1 MPAHPEDELLADL
14 AADVLPI
21 DVARQVEAHVIGCA
35 RCSQVLSSAE
45 SISALIRQ
53 APPEAMPPQVRARLE
68 QALAS
73 VQQGREPQ
81 PMPRRSAGPM
91 GAAGLPGAVGVPGS
105 APLAGAPPRR
115 GARTGPQPQSRQPQ
129 NPQPPN
135 PQHPNP
141 QHPNPQSQN
150 PWPQPNQP
158 GQRPGHPSQPLRTNG
173 SGPTGPERPQVPPR
187 AQPPARPQ
195 NPVQPER
202 PAAAQAHRPAELK
215 GKGAP
220 PAPNT
225 SSYTVRPLQPKRD
238 GGAFPAGDP
247 TTLQPPVQDEGPE
260 SELTQP
266 VRKRRSRPAG
276 PPPET
281 SGMTTL
287 MRPVRDRPPGKLTRM
302 ESTQTVRVRRQALE
316 EQKADEPSRWPRIS
330 PQIAAAVVL
339 VMALAGGVVFWQVHG
354 GSGSNADSG
363 SSASSAAGGTPMLAT
378 VEETGTKYKKSTL
391 KNQVDTLVSNRNKAL
406 SAPAASAAA
415 DSRTGT
421 LSAQSDGESGTK
433 SASSAAGE
441 KDAELLTSPKALQAC
456 LKAIG
461 QEGQQPVAVD
471 LATYEDRE
479 AALIVLPGTNDGYDV
494 WIVARTCQPGN
505 DGTVAVVEV
514 KS

>member
-21 DVARQVEAHVIGCA
+21 DVARQVEAHVISCA

-53 APPEAMPPQVRARLE
+53 APPETMPPQVRARLE
-68 QALAS
+68 QALTA

-105 APLAGAPPRR
+105 APLANAPLRR
-115 GARTGPQPQSRQPQ
+115 GGARTGPQPQKPQQQNARPQ
-129 NPQPPN
+129 NPQQPHN
-135 PQHPNP
+135 PQPA
-141 QHPNPQSQN
+141 Q
-150 PWPQPNQP
+150 
-158 GQRPGHPSQPLRTNG
+158 HPSQPLRTNRP
-173 SGPTGPERPQVPPR
+173 SQTGHQRPQVPPR
-187 AQPPARPQ
+187 AQPPAQPPARPQ

-202 PAAAQAHRPAELK
+202 PAAAQAHRPAELQ
-215 GKGAP
+215 GKGTP

-238 GGAFPAGDP
+238 GSAFPAGDP
-247 TTLQPPVQDEGPE
+247 TTLQPPVRDEGPDP
-260 SELTQP
+260 ELTQP
-266 VRKRRSRPAG
+266 VRKRRSRSTT

-302 ESTQTVRVRRQALE
+302 DSTQTVRVRRQALE

-339 VMALAGGVVFWQVHG
+339 VMALAGGVVFWQVRGGG
-354 GSGSNADSG
+354 GSTADSG
-363 SSASSAAGGTPMLAT
+363 SAASSASAPVLTT
-378 VEETGTKYKKSTL
+378 VEESGTKYKKSTL
-391 KNQVDTLVSNRNKAL
+391 KNQVDTLISNRNQAF
-406 SAPAASAAA
+406 SAPAASKAAGGA
-415 DSRTGT
+415 TEGT
-421 LSAQSDGESGTK
+421 LSAQDKGQTTK
-433 SASSAAGE
+433 SAQSAAGASGNQ
-441 KDAELLTSPKALQAC
+441 DAELLTSPKALQAC
-456 LKAIG
+456 LKEIG
-461 QEGQQPVAVD
+461 QADQQPVAVD
-471 LATYEDRE
+471 LATYEGRE
-479 AALIVLPGTNDGYDV
+479 AALLVLPGTNGGYDV

-514 KS
+514 AS

>member
-21 DVARQVEAHVIGCA
+21 DVARQVEAHVMGCA

-53 APPEAMPPQVRARLE
+53 APPETMPPQVRAQLE
-68 QALAS
+68 KALTA

-91 GAAGLPGAVGVPGS
+91 GTAGLPGAVGVPGS
-105 APLAGAPPRR
+105 APLANTPPRR
-115 GARTGPQPQSRQPQ
+115 GARTGPQPQGPQQPY
-129 NPQPPN
+129 PN
-135 PQHPNP
+135 QPQHPN
-141 QHPNPQSQN
+141 QQGHPNQHS
-150 PWPQPNQP
+150 
-158 GQRPGHPSQPLRTNG
+158 SQPLRTNR
-173 SGPTGPERPQVPPR
+173 PNQTGPQRPQVPPR
-187 AQPPARPQ
+187 TQPPARPQ

-202 PAAAQAHRPAELK
+202 PAAAQAHRPAELQA
-215 GKGAP
+215 KGAQ

-247 TTLQPPVQDEGPE
+247 TTLQPPVRDDGPE

-266 VRKRRSRPAG
+266 VRKRRSRPTG
-276 PPPET
+276 PPPDT
-281 SGMTTL
+281 SNMTTL

-339 VMALAGGVVFWQVHG
+339 VLALAGGVFVWQARG
-354 GSGSNADSG
+354 GG
-363 SSASSAAGGTPMLAT
+363 SSAGDSASSGSAAGGAPMLTT

-406 SAPAASAAA
+406 SAPAASSAA
-415 DSRTGT
+415 DSKNNT
-421 LSAQSDGESGTK
+421 LSAQSEGQSTK
-433 SASSAAGE
+433 SAASAAGE

-456 LKAIG
+456 LKEIG
-461 QEGQQPVAVD
+461 QEGEQPVAVD

-479 AALIVLPGTNDGYDV
+479 AALLVLPAADGGYDV
-494 WIVARTCQPGN
+494 WIVARNCQPGN
-505 DGTVAVVEV
+505 DGTVAVVQV

>member
-53 APPEAMPPQVRARLE
+53 APPETMPPQVRARLE
-68 QALAS
+68 QALAA

-105 APLAGAPPRR
+105 APLANAPLRR
-115 GARTGPQPQSRQPQ
+115 GGARTGPQNPPQQPAQ
-129 NPQPPN
+129 Q
-135 PQHPNP
+135 
-141 QHPNPQSQN
+141 
-150 PWPQPNQP
+150 
-158 GQRPGHPSQPLRTNG
+158 PSQPVRTNRPDQA
-173 SGPTGPERPQVPPR
+173 GPQRPQVPPR
-187 AQPPARPQ
+187 TQPPARTQ

-202 PAAAQAHRPAELK
+202 PAAAQAHRPAELQ
-215 GKGAP
+215 GKGTP

-225 SSYTVRPLQPKRD
+225 SSYTVRPLQQKRD

-247 TTLQPPVQDEGPE
+247 TTLQPPVRDDGPE

-266 VRKRRSRPAG
+266 VRKRRSRPAA

-287 MRPVRDRPPGKLTRM
+287 MRPVRDRPAGKLTRM

-339 VMALAGGVVFWQVHG
+339 VMALAGGVVFWQVRG
-354 GSGSNADSG
+354 GSGGSAADSAG
-363 SSASSAAGGTPMLAT
+363 SAAGSAAPVLTT
-378 VEETGTKYKKSTL
+378 VEESGTKYKKSTL
-391 KNQVDTLVSNRNKAL
+391 KNQVDKLISNRNQAF
-406 SAPAASAAA
+406 SAPAASEAA
-415 DSRTGT
+415 DGAKDGT
-421 LSAQSDGESGTK
+421 LTTAQDKGQTTK
-433 SASSAAGE
+433 SARSDAGD
-441 KDAELLTSPKALQAC
+441 KNADLLTSPKALQAC
-456 LKAIG
+456 LKEIG
-461 QEGQQPVAVD
+461 QAGQQPVAVD

-479 AALIVLPGTNDGYDV
+479 AALLVLPGTNGGYDV

-505 DGTVAVVEV
+505 DGTIAVVEV